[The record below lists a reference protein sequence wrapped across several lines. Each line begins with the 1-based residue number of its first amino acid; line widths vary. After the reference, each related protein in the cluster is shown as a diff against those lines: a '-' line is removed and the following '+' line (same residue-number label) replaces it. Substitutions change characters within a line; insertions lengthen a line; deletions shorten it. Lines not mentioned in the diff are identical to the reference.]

1 MDTSPVYFWT
11 DISKLLKDGQRE
23 RESRKK
29 LISLFQLIYS
39 VHEVSDSGLS
49 VNDELV

>member
-11 DISKLLKDGQRE
+11 DISKLLKEGQRK

-29 LISLFQLIYS
+29 LTSLVQLRYS

-49 VNDELV
+49 VKDESM